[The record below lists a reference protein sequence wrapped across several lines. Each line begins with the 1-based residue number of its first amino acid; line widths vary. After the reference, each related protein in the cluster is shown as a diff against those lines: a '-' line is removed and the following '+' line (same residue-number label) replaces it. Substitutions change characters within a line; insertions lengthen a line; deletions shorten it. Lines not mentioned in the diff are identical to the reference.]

1 MAAGFETTQQ
11 LELISMGIVNTL
23 AKNPTSLKRVAIKFT
38 DLNNDYGETSTRIRL
53 TGTDAIKAQVRN
65 ILSTPIGSEAF
76 EPEFGSMLP
85 FRLFEPITSLTA
97 WQIENDTVSA
107 ISRWMRGR
115 INVNRSQ
122 CKAEAFE
129 REDAAG
135 YYIRLVYNEIETGE
149 AVTYSFFVSR

>member
-1 MAAGFETTQQ
+1 MAAGFETTQP
-11 LELISMGIVNTL
+11 LELISMGIVSTL
-23 AKNPTSLKRVAIKFT
+23 AKNPTSLKRAVIKFT

-53 TGTDAIKAQVRN
+53 TGTDAIKAQIRN

-85 FRLFEPITSLTA
+85 FRLFEPITSLTS

-107 ISRWMRGR
+107 TSRWMRGR
-115 INVNRSQ
+115 VNVNRSQ

-129 REDAAG
+129 REDASG
-135 YYIRLVYNEIETGE
+135 YYIRLVYDEIETGE
-149 AVTYSFFVSR
+149 AVTYGFFVSR